1 VYRLPRSALRNG
13 DRVLIVDADDR
24 LRQRPVEV
32 LRTDY
37 EYVYVAAGLEA
48 GQRVCVSPIDIFV
61 DGLLVEI
68 VEESVEATVEA
79 PVEKTGEEDRVDTAK
94 DTLAVNES

>member
-1 VYRLPRSALRNG
+1 
-13 DRVLIVDADDR
+13 VLIVDADDR

-68 VEESVEATVEA
+68 VEESVEVTVDA
-79 PVEKTGEEDRVDTAK
+79 PVEKTGEEDRVDTAN
-94 DTLAVNES
+94 DTLAVTES